1 MSKMSFTCLTAS
13 LLLGLAIPVGSASA
27 QDNDS
32 SVDCFYAA
40 NTSNPLCLSQ
50 ASATPAAKSARA
62 GKSKVRA
69 PEYGE
74 AMAESVDCFYAH
86 NATAPGCATK
96 NPRSAAISRQQ
107 EHIVRSKAN
116 HGG

>member
-1 MSKMSFTCLTAS
+1 MSKMSFICLTAS

-27 QDNDS
+27 QGND

-50 ASATPAAKSARA
+50 APATPAAKSARA
-62 GKSKVRA
+62 GKSKVRT

-74 AMAESVDCFYAH
+74 ATAESVDCFYAH
-86 NATAPGCATK
+86 NAIAPGCATK
-96 NPRSAAISRQQ
+96 KPHTAASSRPQ
-107 EHIVRSKAN
+107 EHIVRRKAN